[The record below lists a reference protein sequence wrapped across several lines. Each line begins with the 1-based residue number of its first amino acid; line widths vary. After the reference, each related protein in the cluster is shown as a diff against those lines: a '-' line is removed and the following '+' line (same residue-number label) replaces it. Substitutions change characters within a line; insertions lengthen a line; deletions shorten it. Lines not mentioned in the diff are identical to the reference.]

1 MNYSGFTTTEHGL
14 ASSIFEFMLQTSLAT
29 CNKLAVKT
37 LNYQEVSGVYFLKTS
52 SPFPDFSFKSVFEK
66 LGFHFLEPLEYCR
79 AETKTKPYKNNETR
93 DGGIFYSTLNHEQK
107 V

>member
-1 MNYSGFTTTEHGL
+1 MGTDELRMNYSGFTTTEHGL

-66 LGFHFLEPLEYCR
+66 LGSHFL
-79 AETKTKPYKNNETR
+79 KTLQYSGQKQNKN
-93 DGGIFYSTLNHEQK
+93 I
-107 V
+107 